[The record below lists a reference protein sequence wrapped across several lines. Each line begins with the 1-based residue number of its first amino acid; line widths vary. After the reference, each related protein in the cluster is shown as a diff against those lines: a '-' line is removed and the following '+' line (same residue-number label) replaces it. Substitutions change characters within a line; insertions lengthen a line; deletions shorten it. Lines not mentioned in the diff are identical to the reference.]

1 MQNLFNGVKGLCCL
15 NHFIEIYIQCFHL
28 YFPALFPSSLFSSS
42 FSYICWMGRGGGV
55 RQFWKIGNKIS
66 NLSSQKG
73 VFKGFFP
80 RFWCIFK
87 LLFFS
92 PEDIPP
98 PHHDQGIICI
108 IYTPEKSVNIFFAN
122 HYLGGWTIF
131 SLPLFLTFHL
141 FSSLFSSLISPFWLF
156 SSADYY
162 IYSV

>member
-1 MQNLFNGVKGLCCL
+1 MLPQSFHRN
-15 NHFIEIYIQCFHL
+15 IYSML
-28 YFPALFPSSLFSSS
+28 SSLFSSS
-42 FSYICWMGRGGGV
+42 FSFIFIFQFFFLYLLDGKRGGI
-55 RQFWKIGNKIS
+55 RQFRKIGNKIS

-108 IYTPEKSVNIFFAN
+108 IYTPEKSVNIFFPN

-141 FSSLFSSLISPFWLF
+141 FSSLFPL
-156 SSADYY
+156 
-162 IYSV
+162 